1 MKYFLSI
8 ILVTIA
14 IAGVCIISCPKHE
27 EQSKAIMKEI
37 NNIIDNEI
45 SNKAENDNEKAMAL
59 LATTLYSGISEF
71 IIDRKLSVENYFLFS
86 VGKIT
91 FEGETKTISLGIL
104 NHVFTGLNEEI
115 TNKLSNL

>member
-27 EQSKAIMKEI
+27 EHSKAIMKEI
-37 NNIIDNEI
+37 NNIIDNEF

-59 LATTLYSGISEF
+59 FATTLCSGISEF
-71 IIDRKLSVENYFLFS
+71 IIDRKLFIDNYFLFS

-91 FEGETKTISLGIL
+91 LEGEKKIVSIGVL
-104 NHVFTGLNEEI
+104 NHVFTDLGEYVKEEFS
-115 TNKLSNL
+115 K